1 MSYIATSIRS
11 LRRHARL
18 ACLLTGLVFLLS
30 ACGGGGGGGSN
41 TPSSPAATPA
51 PATAT
56 YTLSGTITLPDTA
69 AVDGDTNDEGQNGR
83 SSNNSLGTSQSIS
96 TPVQLVGTVNVANS
110 GPVGATYAAGDVN
123 DYFKTPLTQ
132 GQVIEMSFVGGSAT
146 NDVDLY
152 LIDDGSGSLVGSSTS
167 SATSKCIQVGRT
179 GTYYIRVQ
187 ASAGSALYT
196 LRIGA
201 PGEATCAIT
210 STSTEAIIADELV
223 AKLSA
228 RGSVAAQTEVMQ
240 TTGLQTI
247 EGGGRERAH
256 LLRLSS
262 DDSQR
267 AKGLARLERW
277 GKPGAKA
284 RDTSQSAT
292 QAFPGRFRRAQ
303 RAMETLEYAKRLMAT
318 GLYDYVEPNF
328 QVQLLSTTSAPYTPT
343 EPLYIA
349 QRWSYQ
355 QINQP
360 SAMDR
365 ILSLSLPGS
374 TQRPIVAV
382 IDSGIIDDHPDL
394 QTQIYNGR
402 SLVSVNMTGDG
413 DSSSPNDP
421 STSSDTPDWHGT
433 HVAGTIA
440 ALDNNGKFGAG
451 VAPQALLMPL
461 RVFAPGRNASSF
473 DIVQAIRYAAGLSNR
488 SGTVPPRKADV
499 INMSIG
505 AAGACAA
512 QFSTEIANARAQNVV
527 IVAAA
532 GNHERGSAADVSSP
546 ANCAGVI
553 AVGALD
559 ARQQQTYYSNSGV
572 TLRVMAPGGDAYQST
587 TGTGYVDAIYSTI
600 GSFNASITRVPSFG
614 PLSGTSM
621 ASPHVAGVIALMRYV
636 DANLTP
642 ADIDTLIANGQI
654 TDDLGATGRDDAT
667 GYGLIN
673 ARKAVDQAAALVS
686 GGGSPSGIVVASPA
700 SISFG
705 SLASSATL
713 ELKLTAA
720 SSEVVTSIT
729 SSSPA
734 VSVAASSVNATTKLG
749 TYTVTADRTTL
760 PLGSSYPY
768 LTVTTNQRSFKVQ
781 LTIIKVA
788 PGTSPTTNYGRMIVA
803 ISNANTGVRLG
814 ITNVYA
820 ANGKYAWSI
829 SGIPASDIRVIA
841 GTNLNYNG
849 YFCDLGEVCAIYPDA
864 AFSIKVNAD
873 TSGLDFAVAPT
884 GITASFSLPDPD
896 AVATAPKTGGLPDT
910 P

>member
-1 MSYIATSIRS
+1 MLRIR
-11 LRRHARL
+11 H
-18 ACLLTGLVFLLS
+18 CLLICLFSILS
-30 ACGGGGGGGSN
+30 ACGGGGGGNN
-41 TPSSPAATPA
+41 TPASPATPA
-51 PATAT
+51 PVEPQT

-69 AVDGDTNDEGQNGR
+69 AVDSDTNDTGQNGR
-83 SSNNSLGTSQSIS
+83 VSNDSIAAAQTIS
-96 TPVQLVGTVNVANS
+96 TPVQLVGTVNVAGT
-110 GPVGATYAAGDVN
+110 GPVGATYTAGDVN

-132 GQVIEMSFVGGSAT
+132 GQVVEMSFVGGSGPD
-146 NDVDLY
+146 DVDLY
-152 LIDDGSGSLVGSSTS
+152 LIDNGSGQLVGSSTS
-167 SATSKCIQVGRT
+167 AASSKCIQVGRS
-179 GTYYIRVQ
+179 GSYYVRVQ
-187 ASAGSALYT
+187 ASSGSALYT

-210 STSTEAIIADELV
+210 STSTEAIIAGELV

-228 RGSVAAQTEVMQ
+228 RASVTTQNEVMLS
-240 TTGLQTI
+240 TGLQTV

-256 LLRLSS
+256 LLRLSQN
-262 DDSQR
+262 DTQR
-267 AKGLARLERW
+267 ARGLERLTRW
-277 GKPGAKA
+277 GKPGAA
-284 RDTSQSAT
+284 RPIRDAAQD
-292 QAFPGRFRRAQ
+292 FPGRFRRAQ
-303 RAMETLEYAKRLMAT
+303 RAMDTLEYAKRLMAT

-328 QVQLLSTTSAPYTPT
+328 QVQLLSTTAAPYTPT
-343 EPLYIA
+343 EPLYLA
-349 QRWSYQ
+349 QRWNYQ

-360 SAMDR
+360 AAMDR
-365 ILSLSLPGS
+365 ILGLSLPP
-374 TQRPIVAV
+374 TTPRPIVAV
-382 IDSGIIDDHPDL
+382 IDAGLVDDHPDL
-394 QTQIYNGR
+394 QAQIFTGR
-402 SLVSVNMTGDG
+402 SFVTLSTTGDG
-413 DSSSPNDP
+413 DSASANDP
-421 STSSDTPDWHGT
+421 STSGDTPDWHGT

-461 RVFAPGRNASSF
+461 RVFAPGKNGSSF
-473 DIVQAIRYAAGLSNR
+473 DVVQAIRYAAGLSNR
-488 SGTVPPRKADV
+488 SGTLPARKADV

-505 AAGACAA
+505 ATGTCPA

-532 GNHERGSAADVSSP
+532 GNHERGSSADISNP
-546 ANCAGVI
+546 ANCPGVI

-559 ARQQQTYYSNSGV
+559 ARQQQTYYSNAGAA
-572 TLRVMAPGGDAYQST
+572 LRVMAPGGDAYQST
-587 TGTGYVDAIYSTI
+587 TGTGYVDAIYSTL
-600 GSFNASITRVPSFG
+600 GSFNASLARIPSFG
-614 PLSGTSM
+614 PLTGTSM

-636 DANLTP
+636 DANITP
-642 ADIDTLIANGQI
+642 SDIDTLIANGQI
-654 TDDLGATGRDDAT
+654 TDDLGAAGRDDAT

-673 ARKAVDQAAALVS
+673 ARKAVDQAIALGS
-686 GGGSPSGIVVASPA
+686 GGGSPSGIIVASPA

-705 SLASSATL
+705 SVGGSATL

-734 VSVAASSVNATTKLG
+734 VSVAANSGVDATTGLG
-749 TYTVTADRTTL
+749 VYTVSVDRTTL

-768 LTVTTNQRSFKVQ
+768 LTVTTTQRSFKVQ
-781 LTIIKVA
+781 LTIIKIA

-803 ISNANTGVRLG
+803 IADAGTGARLG
-814 ITNVYA
+814 ITSVYA

-849 YFCDLGEVCAIYPDA
+849 YFCDLGEVCAIYPEA
-864 AFSIKVNAD
+864 SRSIKVSAD

-884 GITASFSLPDPD
+884 GITSS
-896 AVATAPKTGGLPDT
+896 VALSGAGELAAAPKTGGLPDT